1 MDFRNY
7 LFETN
12 FEIKFINNKLDIIN
26 YKELLDVSINKI
38 SVKYDNGILDVIGSD
53 LVIKKLVSDEVLIIG
68 NIKSLEFR

>member
-1 MDFRNY
+1 M
-7 LFETN
+7 LFL
-12 FEIKFINNKLDIIN
+12 IKFINNKLDIIN

>member
-12 FEIKFINNKLDIIN
+12 FEIKFINNK
-26 YKELLDVSINKI
+26 LDVSINKI